1 MKTTKITLITALIA
15 LGAILFGQ
23 ADQVQYINTSYAE
36 KSCRFENLVSNYLS
50 MTDRAERNGYKEP
63 VVYMSYMVNQADVV
77 YEENYETE
85 AWMTTPF
92 ESSVDE
98 SDLNVEAW
106 MTAPF
111 KAGDH
116 IEIESWMTAAF

>member
-1 MKTTKITLITALIA
+1 MKTTKITLIIALIA

-23 ADQVQYINTSYAE
+23 AGQVQYINTSYAE